1 MHVGYASLFQNLTGA
16 LTDREVWRNELAR
29 ADAAE
34 RLGFGSI
41 WCTEHHFDGYTM
53 SPNVLQ
59 FLTWVA
65 ARSERIR
72 LGSAVVV
79 LPWHDP
85 VRVAEDL
92 CVLDHMS
99 GGRLVLGIGRGLGRI
114 EFDGFRLEMGESRQR
129 FLEHAEAIMQAF
141 DTGHIAYDG
150 EHYRQPRV
158 DIRPAPLATLRG
170 RTYASAVSPESMEIM
185 ARLGVGLMII
195 PQKPWATVVDEIAA
209 YRELFVK
216 VNGFDPPK
224 PIVLAFTTVHADR
237 ARADELFE
245 AHTKAY
251 YRSVVAHYEFGNDH
265 LATVPGYEYYGR
277 LNETLGK
284 HGLDAFVDFLAGLQ
298 VSGTPGEVTEQLVEI
313 TRMIDGAGVIAVSSF
328 GDMPDDDATANMH
341 LFAREVLPV
350 LEATDAGRLLASGVL
365 PLRS

>member
-1 MHVGYASLFQNLTGA
+1 MHVGYASFFQNLGNER
-16 LTDREVWRNELAR
+16 TDADVWRSELAR

-41 WCTEHHFDGYTM
+41 WCTEHHFDHYTM

-65 ARSERIR
+65 SRTERIR

-92 CVLDHMS
+92 SVLDHMS
-99 GGRLVLGIGRGLGRI
+99 GGRVVLGIGRGLGRI
-114 EFDGFRLEMGESRQR
+114 EFDGFRLNMGESRQR
-129 FLEHAEAIMQAF
+129 FLENAEAIMQAF
-141 DTGHIAYDG
+141 DTGSIEYSG
-150 EHYRQPRV
+150 EHYRQPRIDV
-158 DIRPAPLATLRG
+158 RPAPLATLRG

-195 PQKPWATVVDEIAA
+195 PQKPWATVVDEIRD

-216 VNGFDPPK
+216 LNGIEPPK
-224 PIVLAFTTVHADR
+224 PIVLVFTVVHNDPG
-237 ARADELFE
+237 RADELFE

-277 LNETLGK
+277 LNETLAK
-284 HGLDAFVDFLAGLQ
+284 HGLDTFVDFLADLQ
-298 VSGTPGEVTEQLVEI
+298 VRGTPDDVTEQLVEI
-313 TRMIDGAGVIAVSSF
+313 TRMIDGAGVVTVNSF
-328 GDMPDDDATANMH
+328 GGIPDDEATAGMQ
-341 LFAREVLPV
+341 LFAREVLPA
-350 LEATDAGRLLASGVL
+350 LERTDPDRRLATGD
-365 PLRS
+365 